1 MQSILDDIYYG
12 RYQRR
17 FVPTPQYQKA
27 AEAMKRDWDEA
38 REAFGFERV
47 DQLWSS
53 LMAVAALE
61 GADDFREG
69 FRLGA
74 AVMLEALGER

>member
-1 MQSILDDIYYG
+1 MQSILDDVYYG
-12 RYQRR
+12 RYQRK
-17 FVPTPQYQKA
+17 FVPTLQYQKA
-27 AEAMKRDWDEA
+27 SEAMAQDWDEA
-38 REAFGFERV
+38 RETIGWEQV
-47 DQLWSS
+47 DQLWRS

-74 AVMLEALGER
+74 ALMLEALGER

>member
-27 AEAMKRDWDEA
+27 SEAMKQDWDEA
-38 REAFGFERV
+38 REAIGWERV
-47 DQLWSS
+47 DRLWQT
-53 LMAVAALE
+53 LMAVAAQDS
-61 GADDFREG
+61 ADDFREG
-69 FRLGA
+69 FRLGVA
-74 AVMLEALGER
+74 LMLEALGGR

>member
-1 MQSILDDIYYG
+1 MAQ
-12 RYQRR
+12 
-17 FVPTPQYQKA
+17 
-27 AEAMKRDWDEA
+27 DWDEA
-38 REAFGFERV
+38 RETIGWERV
-47 DQLWSS
+47 DQLWRS

-74 AVMLEALGER
+74 ALMLEALGER

>member
-1 MQSILDDIYYG
+1 MQSILEDIYYG
-12 RYQRR
+12 RYQRK
-17 FVPTPQYQKA
+17 FIQTPKYQA
-27 AEAMKRDWDEA
+27 VSEAMEKDWDEA
-38 REAFGFERV
+38 REILGWERV
-47 DQLWSS
+47 DRLWSS

-74 AVMLEALGER
+74 ALMLEALGER